1 MYFYLTST
9 RIRPRIDF
17 FCSKSSY
24 TIISFRIKLP
34 KKKKVNTLKMS
45 LYFKISFNFLPSL
58 PHYNFISSFQTQ
70 NAKEQQRL
78 GYAPASSC
86 GVFGRFPWVIYHNG
100 AFQWSQLC
108 SFQFPRYD
116 ILLFWIAHPMVQINQ
131 NKSHVVFCLPT
142 LKAAIVIRIELI
154 RVHHQL

>member
-1 MYFYLTST
+1 MYYQDSPQNRFFFAVN
-9 RIRPRIDF
+9 RPIHQESEHF
-17 FCSKSSY
+17 KNV
-24 TIISFRIKLP
+24 TK
-34 KKKKVNTLKMS
+34 T
-45 LYFKISFNFLPSL
+45 YFEISFNFLPSL

-116 ILLFWIAHPMVQINQ
+116 ILLFWITHPLVQHNQ

-154 RVHHQL
+154 RVYHQLLKHEPKLCKKR

>member
-1 MYFYLTST
+1 MGDLGEGGDLLWIRKIYLISKCTFT
-9 RIRPRIDF
+9 RIRLRIDF
-17 FCSKSSY
+17 FFAVNRP
-24 TIISFRIKLP
+24 IQSFHSELSFQ
-34 KKKKVNTLKMS
+34 KKKVNTLQMS

-100 AFQWSQLC
+100 AFQWS
-108 SFQFPRYD
+108 
-116 ILLFWIAHPMVQINQ
+116 
-131 NKSHVVFCLPT
+131 
-142 LKAAIVIRIELI
+142 
-154 RVHHQL
+154 

>member
-1 MYFYLTST
+1 MYFYQDSPQN
-9 RIRPRIDF
+9 RFFFFAVNRPIQSF
-17 FCSKSSY
+17 HSESS
-24 TIISFRIKLP
+24 FQ
-34 KKKKVNTLKMS
+34 KKKVNTLKMS
-45 LYFKISFNFLPSL
+45 QTYFKISFNFLPSL
-58 PHYNFISSFQTQ
+58 PHYDFISSFQTQ

-116 ILLFWIAHPMVQINQ
+116 ILLFWITHPLVQHNQ

>member
-1 MYFYLTST
+1 MGEGGDLLWIRKIYLISKCTST

-70 NAKEQQRL
+70 NEGATATWICPSVIMRCFW
-78 GYAPASSC
+78 P
-86 GVFGRFPWVIYHNG
+86 FPMG
-100 AFQWSQLC
+100 DLPQWCL
-108 SFQFPRYD
+108 
-116 ILLFWIAHPMVQINQ
+116 PMVLALLILVPEVRHSSLLDSAPHGSNQ
-131 NKSHVVFCLPT
+131 L
-142 LKAAIVIRIELI
+142 E
-154 RVHHQL
+154 